1 MLVMCAR
8 FALGAAYV
16 HFACLGQWIFA
27 LKSSGHVDLWDITGS
42 KRALID
48 LPSYHRKHQ
57 SQAGTS
63 TTFFI
68 RGDARRVN
76 LSTFSEL
83 IVTTQTSRRRRAT
96 TSASPSRAT

>member
-63 TTFFI
+63 A
-68 RGDARRVN
+68 GLA
-76 LSTFSEL
+76 S
-83 IVTTQTSRRRRAT
+83 SRRRQADE
-96 TSASPSRAT
+96 SVNFF